1 MARQRTKFTK
11 GVVLIE
17 LLVAFGL
24 AELLLP
30 ALLAGFV
37 SATQGREVYE
47 QRVAATAL
55 VREAEEAIRSFRNEA
70 WSNISNLSTS
80 PNLICLDQS
89 KDCYYPSISGSK
101 WTFLPGDESI
111 PNTNFTRTVV
121 VSDVYRDASQNI
133 VAQGFPGASLDPSTR
148 QFLITVSWPGYFT
161 RSITSS
167 LYITRYGNTSLS
179 EIDKEVSAPAGGFGD
194 WCKPV
199 GPSVT
204 NVDLDRK
211 GHPTTIM
218 AFESLDGTGNRTLAG
233 TGASADGPGFTNINI
248 VGNSP
253 PAATPLGDYNGTP
266 QVKVNGL
273 FGDTHYVFLAGN
285 NPLGV
290 VILDIS
296 TTPYQQIGSFN
307 PSNKNVNDVYVVG
320 DTGYAVTTD
329 EFYIFN
335 ISSDRKTTTQIGGP
349 LSLANGARVVVDASN
364 QYAYVPNTDSSGE
377 LKIIDVHSHQTN
389 LTSADVKNVDVDG
402 GAGRDVFINA
412 GANRAYLATAISA
425 TQPEFFIID
434 ITDKGNPTIMPQGT
448 YDTDGMD
455 PYGIAIVS
463 GPRAIIVGTGGHE
476 YQVFS
481 IEGDKVSFCPN
492 HATGDDFL
500 NIDTGVFAVSSVLQ
514 KTDQYAYSYIATGDP
529 IAEIKII
536 EGGPGTGGVGGNGTY
551 ESPTLPVPDP
561 GHDVAFNS
569 FSATSDPNLS
579 YKISIKHGASGSCS
593 LITFSDS
600 DFTSFIPG
608 SLPLTTIGSGYVN
621 PGECLRYRAINS
633 GSSPI
638 TFTATFNYSP

>member
-1 MARQRTKFTK
+1 MVQRRTKFTK

-24 AELLLP
+24 ASILLP
-30 ALLAGFV
+30 ALLTGFV
-37 SATQGREVYE
+37 GATRGREVYE
-47 QRVAATAL
+47 QRIAAIAL

-70 WSNISNLSTS
+70 WSNVASLTS
-80 PNLICLDQS
+80 GIN
-89 KDCYYPSISGSK
+89 YYPSISGSK
-101 WTFLPGDESI
+101 WTLSGGSETI
-111 PNTNFTRTVV
+111 NGFTRIIV

-133 VAQGFPGASLDPSTR
+133 VPQDSPGAILDPSTR

-167 LYITRYGNTSLS
+167 LYITRYGNKSLS
-179 EIDKEVSAPAGGFGD
+179 ETQTVSAPAGGFGD

-199 GPSVT
+199 GPLVT
-204 NVDLDRK
+204 DVNLDRK
-211 GHPTTIM
+211 GHPTIIR

-233 TGASADGPGFTNINI
+233 TGASADGPGFSLINI

-253 PAATPLGDYNGTP
+253 PGATLLGDYNGTP

-273 FGDTHYVFLAGN
+273 VGDTHYAFLATDAQ
-285 NPLGV
+285 GV
-290 VILDIS
+290 VILDLS
-296 TTPYQQIGSFN
+296 VTPYQPIGSFS
-307 PSNKNVNDVYVVG
+307 PKNMKKVNDVYVVG

-329 EFYIFN
+329 KFYIFS
-335 ISSDRKTTTQIGGP
+335 ISGDRTKTTQIGDTP
-349 LSLANGARVVVDASN
+349 LSLANGAKVVVDASN
-364 QYAYVPNTDSSGE
+364 QYAYVPNPDSVGE
-377 LKIIDVHSHQTN
+377 LKIIDVHSHPGS
-389 LTSADVKNVDVDG
+389 LTDSDVKNVNVDG

-412 GANRAYLATAISA
+412 GANRAYLVTVASL

-434 ITDKGNPTIMPQGT
+434 ITDKDNPAVMPQGT

-455 PYGIAIVS
+455 PQGVTIVS
-463 GPRAIIVGTGGHE
+463 GERAIIVGTGGHE

-492 HATGDDFL
+492 HDTGDDFL
-500 NIDTGVFAVSSVLQ
+500 NIDTGVFAISSVLQ
-514 KTDQYAYSYIATGDP
+514 KTDQHAYSYIATGDS

-569 FSATSDPNLS
+569 FTATNDPNLS
-579 YKISIKHGASGSCS
+579 YKISIKHGVSGSCS
-593 LITFSDS
+593 SVTFSDS
-600 DFTSFIPG
+600 DFTAFVPG

-638 TFTATFNYSP
+638 TFTAIFNYSP